1 MEIIL
6 WFAKSEDG
14 LELERTLCL
23 DGSGTEF
30 IAVRGKS
37 AGAYKNAG
45 NFQWTPGVKALSI
58 VFLRALSVTLRK
70 DVSLCPLL
78 EGARGSLASSLDY
91 ALSKQP
97 EWLFDMFGR
106 DSEGNALLRKLLFR
120 SNSSL
125 RRAGNV
131 GISLNEQVLDPQN
144 IKVYIGNRILTDP
157 EELEALADIIVS
169 SEAREVNA
177 EQFHIPSQSADKVVP
192 VLKFKKSAAS
202 VCEPS
207 QTIAM
212 KSDAANIFENI
223 QPIGEFGVD
232 DIYLFEQLQ
241 SPGLFTT
248 RDRLIGWPYQGNGG
262 QKKLP
267 AIAGRIVQAK
277 QLFEEESYLTCDART
292 RAQFEQW
299 VAGMTPE
306 RDAQWGL
313 DREKDGRIIP
323 GFLRWIQEHNRTFT
337 PNGFYRTFFWRDR
350 LTKEMIAT
358 LTIAPDDRGVRDRY
372 KIPGDGQLGG
382 INVRW
387 DLRYRGI
394 GKYLAARINQHV
406 LEFAN
411 REHKPKLIHT
421 CTFNHDGAPFIVL
434 RRMNYV
440 RNPIGLVETDFGTIP
455 VWTKEYQALNYNYA
469 I

>member
-1 MEIIL
+1 MWEIIL

-30 IAVRGKS
+30 VAVRGKT

-45 NFQWTPGVKALSI
+45 KFQWTPGVKALSI
-58 VFLRALSVTLRK
+58 VFLRALSLTLRQ
-70 DVSLCPLL
+70 DISFCPLL
-78 EGARGSLASSLDY
+78 EGGRGSLASSLDY

-97 EWLFDMFGR
+97 EWLFDMFGC

-125 RRAGNV
+125 KRAGNV
-131 GISLNEQVLDPQN
+131 GISLNEKLLEPQN
-144 IKVYIGNRILTDP
+144 IKVYIGHRLLTDP
-157 EELEALADIIVS
+157 EEVDALADTIVR
-169 SEAREVNA
+169 SEEQETNA
-177 EQFHIPSQSADKVVP
+177 LQPHIHSQSADNVV
-192 VLKFKKSAAS
+192 KFKKSTEL
-202 VCEPS
+202 VHKTP
-207 QTIAM
+207 QTIAI
-212 KSDAANIFENI
+212 KSDAANILENI
-223 QPIGEFGVD
+223 QPIAEFGVD
-232 DIYLFEQLQ
+232 DVYLFEQLQ
-241 SPGLFTT
+241 FPGSCAT
-248 RDRLIGWPYQGNGG
+248 RDRLIGWQYNRNRE
-262 QKKLP
+262 QKNLP
-267 AIAGRIVQAK
+267 TIAGRIVQAK
-277 QLFEEESYLTCDART
+277 HLFEELSYLTCDNRT

-299 VAGMTPE
+299 IAGMTPE

-323 GFLRWIQEHNRTFT
+323 GFLRWIQDHNRSFA

-350 LTKEMIAT
+350 LTKEMVAT

-411 REHKPKLIHT
+411 SEHKAKLINT
-421 CTFNHDGAPFIVL
+421 CTFNHDGAPFIIL

-440 RNPIGLVETDFGTIP
+440 RNPIGLVDTDFGTIP
-455 VWTKEYQALNYNYA
+455 VWTKEYLA
-469 I
+469 